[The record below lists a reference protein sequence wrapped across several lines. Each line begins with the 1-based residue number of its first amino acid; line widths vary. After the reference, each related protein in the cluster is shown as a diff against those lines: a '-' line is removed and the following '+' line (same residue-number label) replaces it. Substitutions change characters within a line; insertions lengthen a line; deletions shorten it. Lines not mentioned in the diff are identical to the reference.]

1 MDADIRVFTDYTEA
15 RAWVQKYSSYTR
27 PNEMRILKTFSPI
40 SFAFALSACVFVPA
54 VDKYE
59 DTSSTCKTYT
69 RSMSLKALHMN
80 GMCDH
85 KGCLGGVL
93 VLSAGS
99 ALISGS
105 IVLTGITVHWLEY
118 QGTCSDS
125 YLNVTKQLF
134 IESVNKPKTTP
145 AS

>member
-1 MDADIRVFTDYTEA
+1 
-15 RAWVQKYSSYTR
+15 
-27 PNEMRILKTFSPI
+27 MRILKTFSPI
-40 SFAFALSACVFVPA
+40 SLAFVLSACVVVPV

-69 RSMSLKALHMN
+69 RSMSLKARDLN
-80 GMCDH
+80 VVCDD

-93 VLSAGS
+93 VLTAGS
-99 ALISGS
+99 ALVSGS
-105 IVLTGITVHWLEY
+105 IVLAGNTVHWLEY
-118 QGTCSDS
+118 QGTCSDG

-134 IESVNKPKTTP
+134 IESINKPKETP